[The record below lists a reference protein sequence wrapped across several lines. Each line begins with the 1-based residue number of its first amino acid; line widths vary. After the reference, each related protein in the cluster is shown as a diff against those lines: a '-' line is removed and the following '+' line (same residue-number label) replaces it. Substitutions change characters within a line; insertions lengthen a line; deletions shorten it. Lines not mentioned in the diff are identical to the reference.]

1 MSLCKTREG
10 ETGADT
16 WRESPFDGG
25 ARDCS
30 DAAAGQ
36 GVPRIAVSPQEPEEA
51 SKGLFESLP
60 RECGPSDTLILDL
73 RFLEP

>member
-1 MSLCKTREG
+1 MSLGKTREG

-30 DAAAGQ
+30 DAAASQ
-36 GVPRIAVSPQEPEEA
+36 GVPRSAVSPQEPEEA
-51 SKGLFESLP
+51 SKVSARAFRGSVVP
-60 RECGPSDTLILDL
+60 VTH
-73 RFLEP
+73 